1 MLGPMMTLFIT
12 TYSAKFTVE
21 IVKIDKEYVGY
32 YQATWAGC
40 YTFGSFIVGA
50 LTKKISSAYV

>member
-1 MLGPMMTLFIT
+1 M
-12 TYSAKFTVE
+12 VE